1 MIKLH
6 RKRKGAASDRL
17 EEQLKSLVISFK
29 KVYYEEEDEQKKLPY
44 IEEDG
49 EEFHTEEEIEVWMR
63 ELEKQLNWQR
73 SLSGDGCYINPKNGE
88 IC

>member
-6 RKRKGAASDRL
+6 RKREDAASDRL
-17 EEQLKSLVISFK
+17 EERLNSLVISFK
-29 KVYYEEEDEQKKLPY
+29 TVSYEEESEQKKLPY

-49 EEFHTEEEIEVWMR
+49 EEFYTEEDITGWMR
-63 ELEKQLNWQR
+63 ELESQLSWQR
-73 SLSGDGCYINPKNGE
+73 SQSGDGCYMDPKNGK